1 MKRRDIKL
9 HVSDH
14 AVLRYL
20 ERRHGVDIEA
30 VRRHLAGLAVNA
42 AELGAVAVRVEEVRL
57 FLRDDDIGQGRVL
70 VTGATVWTIAMRGG
84 DGPAD
89 ASRRASTTERND
101 G

>member
-20 ERRHGVDIEA
+20 ERRHGVDVEA

-42 AELGAVAVRVEEVRL
+42 AELGAVAVRVEAVRL
-57 FLRDDDIGQGRVL
+57 FLREEGIGPGRVL
-70 VTGATVWTIAMRGG
+70 VTVATVGLPDMRSGLG
-84 DGPAD
+84 VTARPDD
-89 ASRRASTTERND
+89 A
-101 G
+101 